1 MTPQTTSAA
10 EGEVDVDIADALRMA
25 GISEVDDSSRR
36 RAEYTTD
43 ASNYRVVPRV
53 VVFPRHTDEVAAS
66 IAVARELGVPI
77 VPRGAGTSIAG
88 NAISTGIVLDFSRHL
103 NRILAL
109 DPEAQTAVVEPGVIL
124 DALQAEAEPYGLR
137 FGPDPSTHARCT
149 VGGMIGNNACGS
161 RALAYGRTADNVHSL
176 DVVTADGVAF
186 TARRYGRGGLASAC
200 LLYTSPSPRDRT
212 RSRM

>member
-77 VPRGAGTSIAG
+77 VPRGAGTVSY
-88 NAISTGIVLDFSRHL
+88 THL
-103 NRILAL
+103 TLPTIYS
-109 DPEAQTAVVEPGVIL
+109 V
-124 DALQAEAEPYGLR
+124 
-137 FGPDPSTHARCT
+137 
-149 VGGMIGNNACGS
+149 
-161 RALAYGRTADNVHSL
+161 
-176 DVVTADGVAF
+176 
-186 TARRYGRGGLASAC
+186 
-200 LLYTSPSPRDRT
+200 
-212 RSRM
+212 